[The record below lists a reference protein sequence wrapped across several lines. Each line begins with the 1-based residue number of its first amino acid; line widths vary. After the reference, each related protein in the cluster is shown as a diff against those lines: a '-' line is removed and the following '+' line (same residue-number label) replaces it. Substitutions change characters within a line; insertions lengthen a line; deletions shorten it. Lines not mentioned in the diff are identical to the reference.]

1 MAWAVPVLQFGS
13 CWSRYNARMKNA
25 VVAAVLVLAMAA
37 GAQRP
42 APASARTGACAVP
55 NQPVA
60 ITRCEPASIY
70 VADFDRSAIERI
82 LNRHFD
88 GFTILPARGCWHK
101 LCENSVVIQIAG
113 ATEPQLRKAAE
124 ELRSAGKQESVLVVV
139 PPPPR

>member
-1 MAWAVPVLQFGS
+1 VPFLLFGS
-13 CWSRYNARMKNA
+13 SLAPGYNACMKNA
-25 VVAAVLVLAMAA
+25 VVAAVLVLALAA
-37 GAQRP
+37 CAQRP
-42 APASARTGACAVP
+42 TPVPPPADICAVP

-70 VADFDRSAIERI
+70 VADFDRTAIERI

-113 ATEPQLRKAAE
+113 ATEPQLRIAAE

-139 PPPPR
+139 PPVPRR